1 MVFWSLGVHKHW
13 RTCAPTLLLL
23 GIILLL
29 FAAPCAA
36 QTRLVFHNLN
46 TQQNIGP
53 SYVRSIVRDRHGAM
67 WLLMMNHVERYDG
80 YRFHHYEVGGMPVGG
95 DALHDLRRTAD
106 GRLWVT
112 GTRHNYVLNERLD
125 RIDTI
130 CMADLHPYD
139 IANEVERIF
148 VDRRENLWCVSTN
161 GQTLYHYD
169 FASRRLYRMDI
180 TSEMGNVLD
189 LCVGG
194 DRVYVLTSGGDAGC
208 TVWTAETKGRYLT
221 TKAITDIA
229 ATDLLHIYV
238 DSRGRLWLYALN
250 DTWLHLYDE
259 TTASWRDAAAML
271 GLDGAM
277 ITALTD
283 DGSAGLWIGTGNRGI
298 IVVEAEGRLIAVEQE
313 ASAPFHL
320 MDNHINCFYRDTETA
335 TLWVGTSKQGAVFTG
350 SRLTSVSLS
359 TLSGAEDVSCLDTD
373 PDGSLWVG
381 FDSQGIG
388 HYKIEDSGL
397 KSEDGLAVLTTRNSA
412 LSSNQVICTLRDS
425 RGRRWWGTYGGNLN
439 YADTDGT
446 IKTIDD
452 SRMSHVISIQE
463 DDEGRIWVGTFY
475 NGVFCIDG
483 TMGRILRT
491 VTMRRHSILR
501 SDCITQLLFDNYTH
515 RLYIATNAG
524 LYVLNTLDHT
534 LQCLMEGDIRT
545 ILLTN
550 EGQTLWVGLNTGLTI
565 MNDEEQT
572 HLTTRHGLSHNTI
585 FALVED
591 GYGSVWAS
599 TKSGITRITPLT
611 SADGTRRY
619 RCTATNEADG
629 LAGICFN
636 LHAATRLSD
645 STLLFGAL
653 GNIVSVT
660 SHPDPAAPRHHFP
673 IRFTSLA
680 LGGERVRTGE
690 PTSDGRILLS
700 ENLMTTDHL
709 TLRHNDRNVTIEV
722 SDMDCYAQQ
731 SQHYLYRLRSADAW
745 QELEGHAVILGNLS
759 PGNYRLQVRL
769 DNPDGEGAE
778 DDGGTASLRI
788 RVTPPWYLTWMALAA
803 YVLLAATAL
812 WLFLHHRRR
821 LTQQRA
827 EKRQREMVLEQ
838 RMKMDE
844 AKMRFFTN
852 VSHDMRTPLSLIVT
866 PLHRLL
872 GGKLDPDVRRQ
883 LELVCHSADT
893 LQEEVTQ
900 LLDFRRLDQALDPLY
915 PTEGSLSQF
924 VQNVCQPFVGT
935 ELQGG
940 VTLSVNLPE
949 DDAVVTRFDHTKM
962 KSILRN
968 LISNAIKYNK
978 AGGQVTVALA
988 HEGDNALI
996 SVSDQG
1002 IGIRPENRERIF
1014 ERFFQEQHDGTT
1026 YMGSGIGL
1034 HLVGQYVAMMGGT
1047 IAVTD
1052 AHPHGSVF
1060 TVRLPLEKIED
1071 ERATP
1076 IPTHEGQPPPSPP
1089 EGGVIGLP
1097 TLLIVEDNDDF
1108 RSFLQSCLTER
1119 YRLLTAANGKE
1130 ALDLLSQGNEEV
1142 AVQLIISDVMMPIM
1156 DGMEFCRR
1164 VKGDI
1169 RFSHI
1174 PFIMLTARTTDQQQA
1189 DGLHEGADDYIT
1201 KPFNLDI
1208 LILRIERLL
1217 RWAEGAQERFQKM
1230 DVKPAELTVSHIDEQ
1245 LIAKAIAHVEEHI
1258 SDPDY
1263 SVEQLTTAMAMS
1275 RSGLYKKLTAITGLS
1290 PQLFIRTLRIKRGRQ
1305 LLEQS
1310 GESVSQVAYRV
1321 GLSPK
1326 QFAKYFRE
1334 TYGILPSEFVVN
1346 QNKA

>member
-1 MVFWSLGVHKHW
+1 MQRRGRGGTFMVVYAALS
-13 RTCAPTLLLL
+13 LLLST
-23 GIILLL
+23 
-29 FAAPCAA
+29 PCAA
-36 QTRLVFHNLN
+36 EVPLVFHSLN

-67 WLLMMNHVERYDG
+67 WLLMMYHVERYDG

-95 DALHDLRRTAD
+95 DALHDLQRTAD
-106 GRLWVT
+106 GKLWVT
-112 GTRHNYVLNERLD
+112 GTQHNYVLDERLD

-130 CMADLHPYD
+130 RAGDLLPYG
-139 IANEVERIF
+139 ITGGVERLF
-148 VDRRENLWCVSTN
+148 VDRRENLWCV
-161 GQTLYHYD
+161 GGGGRTLYHYD
-169 FASRRLYRMDI
+169 FASRRLYRTDI
-180 TSEMGNVLD
+180 TEGMGRVLD
-189 LCVGG
+189 LCLGG
-194 DRVYVLTSGGDAGC
+194 ARAYVLTSGQGGGC
-208 TVWTAETKGRYLT
+208 LVWTAEARGRNLT
-221 TKAITDIA
+221 MKA
-229 ATDLLHIYV
+229 ATDMAASDLLHIFV

-250 DTWLHLYDE
+250 DTWLMYYDE
-259 TTASWRDAAAML
+259 ATATWTDAAASL

-277 ITALTD
+277 MTALTD
-283 DGSAGLWIGTGNRGI
+283 DADDRLWIGTGNRGI
-298 IVVEAEGRLIAVEQE
+298 AIMEPGSRPSTVRQE
-313 ASAPFHL
+313 ASTSFHL
-320 MDNHINCFYRDTETA
+320 MDNHINCFFHDDETG

-350 SRLTSVSLS
+350 SHLTSVSLCNMPGS
-359 TLSGAEDVSCLDTD
+359 EDVSCLDTD
-373 PDGSLWVG
+373 PDGSLWMG

-388 HYKIEDSGL
+388 HFRMEDAGL
-397 KSEDGLAVLTTRNSA
+397 RTDDGPVVLTTRNSG

-446 IKTIDD
+446 IRAIGD
-452 SRMSHVISIQE
+452 SRLSHVISLQE
-463 DDEGRIWVGTFY
+463 DDGGRIWAGTFY
-475 NGVFCIDG
+475 NGVFAIDG
-483 TMGRILRT
+483 ATGRIMES
-491 VTMRRHSILR
+491 VSMHSHSILR
-501 SDCITQLLFDNYTH
+501 SDCITQLLFDHTAR

-524 LYVLNTLDHT
+524 LYVLDTGSHT
-534 LQCLMEGDIRT
+534 LRHLMEGDIRT
-545 ILLTN
+545 ILLTDG
-550 EGQTLWVGLNTGLTI
+550 GQTLWAGLNTGLTVVD
-565 MNDEEQT
+565 NGGQV

-599 TKSGITRITPLT
+599 TKSGITRITPFT

-619 RCTATNEADG
+619 RCTTMNEADG

-636 LHAATRLSD
+636 LHAATRLDD

-653 GNIVSVT
+653 GYTVSVT
-660 SHPDPAAPRHHFP
+660 SHPDPAAPRHHYP

-680 LGGERVRTGE
+680 LGSERVRTGE

-700 ENLMTTDHL
+700 ENLMTADHL
-709 TLRHNDRNVTIEV
+709 TLRHNDRNVSIEV
-722 SDMDCYAQQ
+722 SDMDCYARQ
-731 SQHYLYRLRSADAW
+731 SQHYLYRLRSSEAW
-745 QELEGHAVILGNLS
+745 QELEGHVVMLGNLS
-759 PGNYRLQVRL
+759 PGSYRLQVRL
-769 DNPDGEGAE
+769 DNPDGEGGE
-778 DDGGTASLRI
+778 DDGGMASLRI
-788 RVTPPWYLTWMALAA
+788 RVTPPWYLTWTALAA
-803 YVLLAATAL
+803 FVLLAATAL
-812 WLFLHHRRR
+812 WLFLRRR
-821 LTQQRA
+821 QRLNRQRA
-827 EKRQREMVLEQ
+827 EKRQREMDLEQ

-872 GGKLDPDVRRQ
+872 GGRLDSDVRRQ

-893 LQEEVTQ
+893 LQEEITQ

-915 PTEGSLSQF
+915 PTEGSLNQF
-924 VQNVCQPFVGT
+924 VQTVCQPFVGS

-940 VTLSVNLPE
+940 VTLSVCLP
-949 DDAVVTRFDHTKM
+949 DNDAVVTRFDHTKM

-978 AGGQVTVALA
+978 PGGQVTVSLA
-988 HEGDNALI
+988 HEGDESVI

-1026 YMGSGIGL
+1026 YTGSGIGL
-1034 HLVGQYVAMMGGT
+1034 HLVGQYVSMMGGT
-1047 IAVTD
+1047 VTVTD
-1052 AHPHGSVF
+1052 AHPQGSVF
-1060 TVRLPLEKIED
+1060 TVRLPLEKTDD
-1071 ERATP
+1071 ERPAP
-1076 IPTHEGQPPPSPP
+1076 IPSHEGQTHPSLP
-1089 EGGVIGLP
+1089 EGGVIGRP

-1119 YRLLTAANGKE
+1119 YQLLTAANGNE
-1130 ALDLLSQGNEEV
+1130 ALDLLSQGDDDV
-1142 AVQLIISDVMMPIM
+1142 AVKLIISDVMMPVM

-1189 DGLHEGADDYIT
+1189 DGFHEGADDYIT

-1217 RWAEGAQERFQKM
+1217 RWAEGAQERFHKM

-1245 LIAKAIAHVEEHI
+1245 LIAKAITQVEEHI

-1263 SVEQLTTAMAMS
+1263 SVEQLTVAMAMS

-1310 GESVSQVAYRV
+1310 GESVSQVAYRI

-1334 TYGILPSEFVVN
+1334 TYGILPSEFVIK